1 MRQTSKR
8 QNKLK
13 RPYTSNLIGF
23 YSTEIYLPISVMAD
37 FFRGISR
44 KIRQKTD
51 AHEQHTSLP
60 VVRWKTLLSRKPIFI
75 CEREKSDGNIRLS
88 ELGILCQFARHL
100 PENGMV
106 FEIGTFDGRTTL
118 NLALNAPSCQVS
130 TLDLPQGSGTRY
142 TVESGEKVYIE
153 KPLSGKRFLQNSEV
167 FPDVVNRITQLFGDS
182 ADFDFSS
189 YEGGCDLIFVDGS
202 HAYGYVLKD
211 SETALRLRNTK
222 GIIIWHDYGVWEG
235 VTRALEE
242 LEERT
247 GAGLYHLYG
256 TSLVVCL

>member
-1 MRQTSKR
+1 M
-8 QNKLK
+8 K

-23 YSTEIYLPISVMAD
+23 YSTEIYLPVSVITD
-37 FFRGISR
+37 FLRGVSR
-44 KIRQKTD
+44 NIRQKSD

-60 VVRWKTLLSRKPIFI
+60 VVQWKTLLGRKPIFI

-88 ELGILCQFARHL
+88 ELGILCQFARRL

-118 NLALNAPSCQVS
+118 NLALNSPSCQVT
-130 TLDLPQGSGTRY
+130 TLDLLSGSRTRL
-142 TVESGEKVYIE
+142 TVEPGEKVYIE
-153 KPLSGKRFLQNSEV
+153 KPLSGKRFLQNSEA
-167 FPDVVNRITQLFGDS
+167 FPDAVNRITQLFGDS
-182 ADFDFSS
+182 AEFDFSS
-189 YEGGCDLIFVDGS
+189 YEGRFDLVFVDGS
-202 HAYGYVLKD
+202 HAYEYVLKD
-211 SETALRLRNTK
+211 SETALRLRNTE

-247 GAGLYHLYG
+247 GAGLYHIYG